1 MFFGGDPF
9 EGMGGMGGRRKPVDT
24 TGLYKTLGVE
34 KSAHPDEIK
43 KSYRKLAAKLHPD
56 KPGGDEAKFKE
67 VQAAYDVLGNEQKRT
82 TYDEYG
88 LEGLENGGGGGGPQ
102 DIFDML
108 NGRRGQRRNETKK
121 GEPMV
126 HPLKMTLEQ
135 VFTGTTRKLKITRRV
150 IDREKGVKKCAQCKG
165 QGAIIRTVRM
175 GPMIQQMQSQC
186 DQCGG
191 KGVSFDEKKQSETL
205 EVHTPKGA
213 PDGHKVKFSEK
224 ADEIPDGDAGDVIFV
239 LQEQPHAMFKRHG
252 DDLYI
257 ERTIT
262 LSEALC
268 GFKMELTHLD
278 GRKLLITSK
287 PGEVIKPVTY
297 DPFRD
302 TAEGKQDWDMFEDC
316 DVPSIDDAAA
326 ADSED
331 LNICKK
337 ACASGQLKGRGIG
350 AFVQSGGRTVFKQCT
365 TEEAM
370 AAKKPRKGSKLFIL
384 RDPAADAGKR
394 LMKAV
399 EGEGLPRLKQP
410 FDHGNLFILITI
422 EFPTAI
428 DAGIATQL
436 KKLLPAPKDA
446 TKLTGDEE
454 DVEVVELKNIDPLT
468 SYKQKGEIEDD
479 DDDDDER
486 RRGGGGGGVQCAQQ

>member
-1 MFFGGDPF
+1 MH
-9 EGMGGMGGRRKPVDT
+9 
-24 TGLYKTLGVE
+24 
-34 KSAHPDEIK
+34 SH
-43 KSYRKLAAKLHPD
+43 
-56 KPGGDEAKFKE
+56 
-67 VQAAYDVLGNEQKRT
+67 
-82 TYDEYG
+82 
-88 LEGLENGGGGGGPQ
+88 
-102 DIFDML
+102 
-108 NGRRGQRRNETKK
+108 
-121 GEPMV
+121 
-126 HPLKMTLEQ
+126 
-135 VFTGTTRKLKITRRV
+135 
-150 IDREKGVKKCAQCKG
+150 
-165 QGAIIRTVRM
+165 
-175 GPMIQQMQSQC
+175 
-186 DQCGG
+186 
-191 KGVSFDEKKQSETL
+191 
-205 EVHTPKGA
+205 
-213 PDGHKVKFSEK
+213 
-224 ADEIPDGDAGDVIFV
+224 
-239 LQEQPHAMFKRHG
+239 EQPHAMFKRHG

-454 DVEVVELKNIDPLT
+454 DVEVVELKDIDPLT